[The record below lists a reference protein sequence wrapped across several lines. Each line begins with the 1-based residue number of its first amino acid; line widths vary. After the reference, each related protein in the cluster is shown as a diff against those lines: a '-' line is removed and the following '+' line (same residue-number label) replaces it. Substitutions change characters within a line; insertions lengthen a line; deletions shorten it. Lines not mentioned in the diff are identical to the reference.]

1 MKAIIFDMDGVIIDS
16 EPLHYEV
23 EMELLEKLGGKM
35 DKEAHQL
42 FVGTTDYKM
51 WSTLKENFKLK
62 PPVEDIIEMK
72 KDMFISRIDE
82 IELMPNFMSLMLSL
96 YNAGYPLAIASSNNR
111 KVVDRIVEKF
121 GLGVYI
127 KFTISGDDVSKGKPH
142 PEVFLTAAKKMS
154 LVPKNCL
161 VIEDAT
167 NGVKAAKA
175 AGMKCVG
182 LDSIPA
188 SGQDLSQA
196 DLVINNLAKLN
207 LNIIEDMLK

>member
-121 GLGVYI
+121 DLGVYI

>member
-1 MKAIIFDMDGVIIDS
+1 MDGVIIDS
-16 EPLHYEV
+16 EPLHFEV
-23 EMELLEKLGGKM
+23 EIELLEKLGGKM

-51 WSTLKENFKLK
+51 WSTLKEQFNLK

-121 GLGVYI
+121 DLGVYI

-175 AGMKCVG
+175 SGMKCVG

>member
-1 MKAIIFDMDGVIIDS
+1 MDGVIIDS
-16 EPLHYEV
+16 EPLHFEV
-23 EMELLEKLGGKM
+23 EIELLEKLGGKM

-51 WSTLKENFKLK
+51 WSTLKEQFNLK

-121 GLGVYI
+121 DLGVYI